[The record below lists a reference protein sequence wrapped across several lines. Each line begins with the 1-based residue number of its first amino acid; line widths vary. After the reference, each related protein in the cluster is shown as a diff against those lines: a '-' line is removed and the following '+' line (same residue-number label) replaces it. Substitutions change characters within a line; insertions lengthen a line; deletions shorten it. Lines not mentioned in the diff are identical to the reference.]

1 MAFSAIIKPQDYF
14 NTKLYT
20 GDASSSN
27 AITGVGFQPDW
38 TWLKGRNIAESHRLY
53 DVVRGASYYITANST
68 GAQSNSIPLT
78 SFNADGFTIGTNDD
92 SVNGSYNYAS
102 WNWKANGSGS
112 ANTDGSI
119 NSTVSA
125 STTSGFS
132 IVKYTGTQAT
142 ATVGH
147 GLGIAPK
154 MIFFKNVD
162 IADEWLAGV
171 NAGSL
176 DFTQYAYLNLTNAF
190 SGNGAAFFNDTN
202 PTSSVF
208 SLGNSS
214 NINKSGSSI
223 IAYCFADVQGFSKI
237 GSYIGNG
244 NADGTFVYTGF
255 KPAFILIKSATTAMY
270 WHIFDDKRQ
279 GFNPNNYRL
288 NPNSSEVETTTT
300 GVLDF
305 LSNGFKIRTNQQQF
319 GTNGATYIYMAFAAA
334 PFVANSGQSIPTTAR

>member
-1 MAFSAIIKPQDYF
+1 MYGVKQESVATQHALF
-14 NTKLYT
+14 
-20 GDASSSN
+20 DA
-27 AITGVGFQPDW
+27 
-38 TWLKGRNIAESHRLY
+38 
-53 DVVRGASYYITANST
+53 VRGATNRIKSILMEQKFQIQDVTAFNS
-68 GAQSNSIPLT
+68 N
-78 SFNADGFTIGTNDD
+78 GFTSGTSD
-92 SVNGSYNYAS
+92 SLNQNGQTFAS

-208 SLGNSS
+208 SLGNGKIGQRG
-214 NINKSGSSI
+214 NFEED
-223 IAYCFADVQGFSKI
+223 CFADVQGFSKI

-255 KPAFILIKSATTAMY
+255 KPAFILKNQAMLDNDD
-270 WHIFDDKRQ
+270 IF
-279 GFNPNNYRL
+279 
-288 NPNSSEVETTTT
+288 VC
-300 GVLDF
+300 
-305 LSNGFKIRTNQQQF
+305 
-319 GTNGATYIYMAFAAA
+319 A
-334 PFVANSGQSIPTTAR
+334 

>member
-1 MAFSAIIKPQDYF
+1 MAYTTIPKSTDYF
-14 NTKLYT
+14 DTSLWT
-20 GDASSSN
+20 GNSTSRLIPLDFEPSFVWGKARSVATQHALFDA
-27 AITGVGFQPDW
+27 
-38 TWLKGRNIAESHRLY
+38 
-53 DVVRGASYYITANST
+53 VRGATGRLKSDTT
-68 GAQSNSIPLT
+68 GAEVPNSGVTAFNSN
-78 SFNADGFTIGTNDD
+78 GFTNGTSD
-92 SVNGSYNYAS
+92 SLNQNGQTFAS

>member
-1 MAFSAIIKPQDYF
+1 MAFSTIIKPSDYF
-14 NTKLYT
+14 DTSLWT
-20 GDASSSN
+20 GNSTSRLIPLDFEPSFVWGKARSVATQHALFDA
-27 AITGVGFQPDW
+27 
-38 TWLKGRNIAESHRLY
+38 
-53 DVVRGASYYITANST
+53 VRGATDRIKSDTNGAEVPNSGVTAFNS
-68 GAQSNSIPLT
+68 N
-78 SFNADGFTIGTNDD
+78 GFTNGTSD
-92 SVNGSYNYAS
+92 SLNQNGQTFAS
-102 WNWKANGSGS
+102 WSWKANGSGS

-223 IAYCFADVQGFSKI
+223 IAYCFADVQGFSKM

-319 GTNGATYIYMAFAAA
+319 GTNGATYIYMAFAEA
-334 PFVANSGQSIPTTAR
+334 PFVANSGESIPTTAR

>member
-1 MAFSAIIKPQDYF
+1 MAYTTINKSTDYF
-14 NTKLYT
+14 DTSLWT
-20 GDASSSN
+20 GNSTSRLIPLDFEPSFVWGKARSVATQHALFDA
-27 AITGVGFQPDW
+27 
-38 TWLKGRNIAESHRLY
+38 
-53 DVVRGASYYITANST
+53 VRGATDRIKSDTNGAEVPNSGVTAFNS
-68 GAQSNSIPLT
+68 N
-78 SFNADGFTIGTNDD
+78 GFTNGTSD
-92 SVNGSYNYAS
+92 SLNQNGQTFAS
-102 WNWKANGSGS
+102 WSWKANGSGS

>member
-1 MAFSAIIKPQDYF
+1 MAFSTIIKPSDYF
-14 NTKLYT
+14 DTSLWT
-20 GDASSSN
+20 GNSTSRLIPLDFEPSFVWGKARSVATQHALFDA
-27 AITGVGFQPDW
+27 
-38 TWLKGRNIAESHRLY
+38 
-53 DVVRGASYYITANST
+53 VRGATDRIKSDTNGAEVPNSGVTAFNS
-68 GAQSNSIPLT
+68 N
-78 SFNADGFTIGTNDD
+78 GFTNGTSD
-92 SVNGSYNYAS
+92 SLNQNGQTFAS
-102 WNWKANGSGS
+102 WSWKANGSGS

-223 IAYCFADVQGFSKI
+223 IAYCFADVQGFSKM

>member
-1 MAFSAIIKPQDYF
+1 MAFSTIIKPSDYF
-14 NTKLYT
+14 DTSLWT
-20 GDASSSN
+20 GNSTSRLIPLDFEPSFVWGKARSVATQHALFDA
-27 AITGVGFQPDW
+27 
-38 TWLKGRNIAESHRLY
+38 
-53 DVVRGASYYITANST
+53 VRGATDRIKSDTNGAEVPNSGVTAFNS
-68 GAQSNSIPLT
+68 N
-78 SFNADGFTIGTNDD
+78 GFTNGTSD
-92 SVNGSYNYAS
+92 SLNQNGQTFAS
-102 WNWKANGSGS
+102 WSWKANGSGS